1 MIVKVPRDAEITTPP
16 ISDPDSLALWL
27 KEKPPEWASLIATRI
42 ALRVAPIL
50 RDALCAD
57 EESRRAQI
65 VLPSLIALAAV
76 STSSAQF
83 DRTQDVRQAVRTAAR
98 GATDAMAEIY
108 SESQMNVIHSIEAV
122 PEEHLYIHELEAD
135 RDAVRVAAYAVDA
148 IVHAVQTTSELFDVV
163 AGLASFDAILDS
175 VTSTAKEA
183 HWAVD
188 GANGYKEFYSA
199 VECDSEEEI
208 EPLHISEFWRAVQR
222 DAAYLEAGANDA
234 NEAATSGNLSEY
246 RLWPDGIPIWA
257 SRRWAKFKDAMPPEE
272 RWDKWIDWYDACL
285 LGKFSICELAM
296 KAITVAGKEWLE
308 GPAKTN
314 ATTENLNDGDEHSN
328 NGTTNVPENLNYQV
342 ALSFAGE
349 QREYVEEVARHLQA
363 RSIAV
368 FYDEFE
374 SAQLWGKDAVEAFHE
389 VYSTRAKYV
398 VMFISSDYV
407 TKFWPRHERRSA
419 LSRMLKEERDNILPV
434 RFDDTLVPGLPD
446 TMLYLEA
453 NEYSPAELSAVIA
466 NKIGIPA
473 FDGKASDVPPPRMAS
488 PLGEAKFDYSSYNG
502 RYIIGSGVAEF
513 ETKWSKASNTSIHIY
528 NDPTSIHGVAIDRD
542 ASAIHEI
549 TKASSLDYTSRVQT
563 PTTGQ
568 VVVLRNQNGLYAA
581 VQILKIK
588 DNTRGDNSD
597 ELHFR
602 YAIQGNGTDSFEFF
616 RESLE

>member
-16 ISDPDSLALWL
+16 ISDSNSLTLWL
-27 KEKPPEWASLIATRI
+27 KEKPQIWASLIATRI

-50 RDALCAD
+50 RDVLCAD
-57 EESRRAQI
+57 EELRRAHI
-65 VLPSLIALAAV
+65 VLPGLIALAAV
-76 STSSAQF
+76 STSSAQSGRF
-83 DRTQDVRQAVRTAAR
+83 QDVRQAARAAAR
-98 GATDAMAEIY
+98 GATNAMAEIY
-108 SESQMNVIHSIEAV
+108 NESQMNVIHSIEAV
-122 PEEHLYIHELEAD
+122 PEENLYIHELEAD
-135 RDAVRVAAYAVDA
+135 RDAVGVAAYAVDT
-148 IVHAVQTTSELFDVV
+148 IVHAVRTTSELLDVI
-163 AGLASFDAILDS
+163 AGVASFDAVLDS
-175 VTSTAKEA
+175 VTSTAEEA

-188 GANGYKEFYSA
+188 GANGYKEFHSA
-199 VECDSEEEI
+199 VECDGEEEF
-208 EPLHISEFWRAVQR
+208 ELSHISEFWRAIQR
-222 DAAYLEAGANDA
+222 DAVYLETGVQYANK
-234 NEAATSGNLSEY
+234 AATSENLSEY
-246 RLWPDGIPIWA
+246 PLWPDGIPIWA
-257 SRRWAKFKDAMPPEE
+257 SRRWAEFKDAMPSEE
-272 RWDKWIDWYDACL
+272 RWGKWIDWYDACL
-285 LGKFSICELAM
+285 LGKSSNCGLHM
-296 KAITVAGKEWLE
+296 TAITVAGEEWTK
-308 GPAKTN
+308 GPAITN
-314 ATTENLNDGDEHSN
+314 AAIENLIEFDEHSN
-328 NGTTNVPENLNYQV
+328 NGTTDVPENLDYQV

-349 QREYVEEVARHLQA
+349 QRDYVEEVAKHLEE

-374 SAQLWGKDAVEAFHE
+374 SVQLWGKDAVEAFHD

-419 LSRMLKEERDNILPV
+419 LSRMLKEEGDYILPV

-446 TMLYLEA
+446 TLFYLKAHE
-453 NEYSPAELSAVIA
+453 NSPAELSAKIA
-466 NKIGIPA
+466 NRIGIPA

-588 DNTRGDNSD
+588 DNTRGDNND